1 MNEDEGN
8 EFEFWPG
15 QLIAL
20 NADIGFIKE
29 IYNGYLEKGSMDFR
43 NPDEHTE
50 NFLFQ
55 VQGIVNLGM
64 TNFDGF
70 AVQLIIDNEDTLHVG
85 TGDNKNDDFQQDI
98 RGYKDEDEFGVI
110 EVKLPIKCYIT
121 FDSTNKMEI
130 LGNTWDK
137 IRTFHGSVDSCIILG
152 FSDEYIVIRTKK
164 EDTQKLIDN
173 NMLFGESMI
182 DEHTYTIKK
191 VSYTIASEEEYVETC
206 SEQNR
211 NICCNLSGCTECWG
225 YGWPRWNEKLC
236 VVCKKPKSTMDNQ
249 DQWNSGDL
257 CDCSYRS
264 RLGLRL

>member
-1 MNEDEGN
+1 VNEDEGN
-8 EFEFWPG
+8 EFEFWPN

-121 FDSTNKMEI
+121 RINNKMEI

-137 IRTFHGSVDSCIILG
+137 IRTFHGSVDSCILLG

-173 NMLFGESMI
+173 NMLFGESLI

-211 NICCNLSGCTECWG
+211 NICCSQSGCTECWG